1 MRTGLATESKQ
12 ALPVSRNELAR
23 DPYALPK
30 KLKDSAIRHKAC
42 DLNDVRGV
50 LIPTAFHR
58 REFPRT
64 GLILADLFDARIPID
79 SRGERP
85 GQAET
90 AFVAP
95 VVRFLVLVTR
105 ALPLKGIFLK
115 LGRDLVKV
123 PQVPTASPP
132 R

>member
-1 MRTGLATESKQ
+1 MVGSERMRTGCRQLANRRYQSAEM
-12 ALPVSRNELAR
+12 NWLAILTR
-23 DPYALPK
+23 YPK

-64 GLILADLFDARIPID
+64 GLILADLIDARIPID

-90 AFVAP
+90 PFVAP
-95 VVRFLVLVTR
+95 VVRFWYWLR
-105 ALPLKGIFLK
+105 APC
-115 LGRDLVKV
+115 R
-123 PQVPTASPP
+123 
-132 R
+132 